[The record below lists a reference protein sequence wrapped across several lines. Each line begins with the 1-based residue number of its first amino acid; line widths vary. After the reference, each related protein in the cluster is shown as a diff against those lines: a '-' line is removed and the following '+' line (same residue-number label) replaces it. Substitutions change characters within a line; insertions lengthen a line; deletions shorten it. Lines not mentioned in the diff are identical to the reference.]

1 MFNDKNSKKSQ
12 ATSPFYLAVNSQKI
26 WCIEMFCDYG
36 ADMDSVNHA
45 LLHSAIHG
53 YDDMCMYLSL
63 RCEDLNVEDD
73 DGKTAFV
80 IYLLRK
86 DLDRI

>member
-1 MFNDKNSKKSQ
+1 
-12 ATSPFYLAVNSQKI
+12 
-26 WCIEMFCDYG
+26 MFCDYG
-36 ADMDSVNHA
+36 ANIDSVNHA
-45 LLHSAIHG
+45 LLYSAVNG

-63 RCEDLNVEDD
+63 RCEDLNVEDS

-86 DLDRI
+86 DMDRI